1 MTVPGN
7 SLIQALFALAFV
19 IASGYAAGRIHQW
32 YKQGL
37 DRDEAY
43 RNGYDRASHSM
54 FDMAIRKRS
63 DNPPAAAMEDY
74 TPPPVEKT
82 ARQRRAHLVG
92 HARRRIF
99 AETAQTASGRRR
111 RRSHRDR
118 RTDTD

>member
-7 SLIQALFALAFV
+7 SIIQALFALAFV

-43 RNGYDRASHSM
+43 RNGYDQASNSM

-63 DNPPAAAMEDY
+63 ADPGTPAEGDFAPPAEDV
-74 TPPPVEKT
+74 PD
-82 ARQRRAHLVG
+82 RRHLVG
-92 HARRRIF
+92 QSRRRIQ
-99 AETAQTASGRRR
+99 AEPKASGRRR
-111 RRSHRDR
+111 RRFGSR
-118 RTDTD
+118 

>member
-7 SLIQALFALAFV
+7 SIIQAVFALAFV

-43 RNGYDRASHSM
+43 RTGYDRASHSM
-54 FDMAIRKRS
+54 FDMAIRKRTAAPP
-63 DNPPAAAMEDY
+63 DEDFTPPAERAA
-74 TPPPVEKT
+74 
-82 ARQRRAHLVG
+82 RQQRRAHLIG

-99 AETAQTASGRRR
+99 AEPTQTASGRRR
-111 RRSHRDR
+111 RRRP
-118 RTDTD
+118 TE

>member
-7 SLIQALFALAFV
+7 SLIQAVFALAFV

-32 YKQGL
+32 YRQGL

-63 DNPPAAAMEDY
+63 EQPADI
-74 TPPPVEKT
+74 TPPVDKP

-92 HARRRIF
+92 HARRRIA
-99 AETAQTASGRRR
+99 AEGTPSVAGRRR
-111 RRSHRDR
+111 RRAHRDQNA
-118 RTDTD
+118 D